1 MLGSSPTPLDL
12 VTLQQTVEWLFGGS
26 AAPAQNTS
34 VLQTLISS
42 LSLDWLRRTGRAAQN
57 GSIPSQSPFNQ
68 AVAYSESYTGNGNDL
83 LQMRNWP
90 VLSVSSVSIFGNP
103 APASTG
109 PNSYGYFIEG
119 SGQFL
124 GLRLGG
130 SLAGGY
136 GGYWGG
142 GWSGLRGNMGRGG
155 WPKAVDCIQV
165 SYQAGFAANQV
176 SKELQTVPV
185 LPPTWVANHAYGN
198 GSLIFDGT
206 NVQVCSIIAAGNA
219 QVANSGSST
228 PQWGAYK
235 PGVTVVTPDGA
246 YLAWTNQGPPYVAT
260 VSNLP
265 WLSDGG
271 VNYFSS
277 GNPLTLVNVAP
288 AVGQYFLMGNGSY
301 LFNSADAGSQVQ
313 ISYDA
318 AGTPADVQEA
328 VLRWVNLIYK
338 RRGWEGIRSLMQK
351 DAGSTT
357 YTSFEIDPSIE
368 KTMRYYR
375 RRA

>member
-1 MLGSSPTPLDL
+1 MLGQSPTALDL
-12 VTLQQTVEWLFGGS
+12 TTTEQAVAWIFGASQNVG
-26 AAPAQNTS
+26 QNTN

-42 LSLDWLRRTGRAAQN
+42 LSLDFLRRTGRANQN
-57 GSIPSQSPFNQ
+57 GAVPAQSPFNQ
-68 AVAYSESYTGNGNDL
+68 AVAYSDSYTGNGNAL

-90 VLSVSSVSIFGNP
+90 VLSVSSVTIFGNAVP
-103 APASTG
+103 ESSG
-109 PNSYGYFIEG
+109 PNSYGWFIEA

-130 SLAGGY
+130 SLPSGGL

-142 GWSGLRGNMGRGG
+142 GWSGLRGQSQSRGG
-155 WPKAVDCIQV
+155 WPKEIDCIQV
-165 SYQAGFAANQV
+165 SYIAGFAANAV
-176 SKELQTVPV
+176 SKELQTVPI
-185 LPPTWVANHAYGN
+185 LPSAWQANHAYGS
-198 GSLIFDGT
+198 GALIFDGT
-206 NVQVCSIIAAGNA
+206 NVQMCAIVAGTA
-219 QVANSGSST
+219 QVANSGTPT
-228 PQWGAYK
+228 PQWGAK
-235 PGVTVVTPDGA
+235 VGVVTPDGA
-246 YLAWTNQGPPYVAT
+246 YLAWTNQGAPYTLT
-260 VSNLP
+260 VNNVP

-277 GNPLTLVNVAP
+277 GNPLT
-288 AVGQYFLMGNGSY
+288 AVLTSPTAGQYFVLGNGSY
-301 LFNSADAGSQVQ
+301 LFSATDAGSQIQV
-313 ISYDA
+313 SYDA
-318 AGTPADVQEA
+318 AGTPADVQES

-351 DAGSTT
+351 DAGSTV